1 MWASEKNWRL
11 RKACLGICEIQEE
24 ETDVQL
30 HLAGDILVRSA
41 DEAFDLLLKPARLV
55 A

>member
-41 DEAFDLLLKPARLV
+41 DEALYLLLNSA
-55 A
+55 AW